1 MPYTKVLEQ
10 LTENLQLAYRQAIDA
25 DTRLDELQKA
35 GMGKFSHIFSAE
47 EGFSTRSN
55 RFGPYVQELG
65 QDFAD
70 LKAAEVTPEALELV
84 VRKLGVLLQ
93 TLQAFKSQ
101 SK

>member
-25 DTRLDELQKA
+25 DSRLDELQKA
-35 GMGKFSHIFSAE
+35 GHGKFSYIFTAD

-65 QDFAD
+65 EDFSHLRTSEPTAQG
-70 LKAAEVTPEALELV
+70 LETV

-93 TLQAFKSQ
+93 TLQAFKQ
-101 SK
+101 QGK